1 MVVLNFSDQ
10 AKTLNT
16 NRFQERMAGY
26 TRALNVLAG
35 TTTSQLSQLEI
46 PANMPLILELI
57 R

>member
-1 MVVLNFSDQ
+1 LSDQ

-16 NRFQERMAGY
+16 NRFQERMAGD